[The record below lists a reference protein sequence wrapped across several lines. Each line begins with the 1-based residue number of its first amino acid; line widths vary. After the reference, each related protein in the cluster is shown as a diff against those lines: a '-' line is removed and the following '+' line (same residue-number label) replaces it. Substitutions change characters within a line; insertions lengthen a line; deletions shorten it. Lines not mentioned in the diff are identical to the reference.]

1 MDAVCLLVVCAGA
14 SNVCPCVFFSV
25 RMCTPD
31 DYARCVNDCSHG
43 NQLSVLSERCGGVR
57 AGRGE
62 REREREEEES
72 EEGVDW

>member
-1 MDAVCLLVVCAGA
+1 MLLHIDAVCLLVVCAGA
-14 SNVCPCVFFSV
+14 PNVCPCVFFSV

-43 NQLSVLSERCGGVR
+43 NQFSVLSERCRGVR
-57 AGRGE
+57 AGRE
-62 REREREEEES
+62 RERES